1 MGALIL
7 DCCKKISSAM
17 SVGCVMILLSR
28 FIRLSRGGL
37 SLFWKM
43 VLLFCFGF
51 MLISFWNLTI
61 AFCAPFLLCLA
72 IIV

>member
-1 MGALIL
+1 
-7 DCCKKISSAM
+7 M

-28 FIRLSRGGL
+28 SIRLSRGGL

-43 VLLFCFGF
+43 VTLPSFGF
-51 MLISFWNLTI
+51 ILISFWNLNIT
-61 AFCAPFLLCLA
+61 FCARSLLCLA